1 MRKIFKPGG
10 AVSVFLVIILVPSIL
25 AASIFVDLGRV
36 HMSRELATSSADL
49 ALNSLMTSYDS
60 DLSEWYGLVASCQ
73 SIEEFYAVSE
83 EYFLKAIASKNLS
96 DSDLILVSD
105 QFSKLGEGEKIADL
119 LQAECQSEKGKMIK
133 EVENANLSNA
143 AMMKTQ
149 IVEFMKYRAPIELT
163 EGLLKR
169 IQEAKEAGG
178 MDNIM
183 NAKANEEL
191 IERKSEYYEAESEL
205 MEKAY
210 NTYLAIR
217 AYETDAA
224 KNDMTAEK
232 LGRYAD
238 RLRNYRESYE
248 QIHQKL
254 IQNLYNTEGLS
265 VYERVNRKSIKS
277 EIKRFRAR
285 DVASGTR
292 EEPYTVEVSDGNGGT
307 TTETRTRTIY
317 YIDESDFSAAI
328 RDAGEAV
335 EEVERVARKYSTNE
349 AIKRL
354 LAKLPGE
361 GESDAYT
368 VQWQKQAVDALEKEG
383 LQKEMEKAAAKLF
396 SEENRLKAIG
406 GLDEIEARNE
416 SSRRRKA
423 LQEIEQAEETYLTV
437 GEKGSEPYQ
446 KFICQLEEQSKKN
459 EKMLTPEGNTVN
471 VEGRSMNLV
480 QALAAIQANLNSMER
495 ELKGYVEQLNTAID
509 GDSLLSGK
517 KKYERVVSLD
527 KLKELADEYQTAY
540 TAWDETSQKTYKRK
554 TNELT
559 DLAKENRE
567 EIKALQKNEAAEK
580 INEESVKELKERL
593 VNIRTQYESYL
604 KAIEKMK
611 YGKEKLG
618 KIGSYAQLKKAAKRE
633 VRESEIK
640 LTNGELKAYAEKTF
654 AKLFEPEEPDK
665 GLRAHLKDSKYDPY
679 INPESG
685 KNDTPALYIW
695 LHQKFK
701 GTNAADI
708 REQQE
713 AMDKTGKK
721 TEDKQKEIQEKSRYH
736 GKGSDISAEYSKAAA
751 FSLGE
756 GILSA
761 AADLLESLEEGDYT
775 AMRDE
780 LYVSTYVTK
789 MLSYGTYDREGRYR
803 LLDSGRKKGCTSKN
817 AESMYESV
825 KGKWASKKTTD
836 TYNKSLTNKLIN
848 NANNAAYEAEAEYI
862 LYGKKNEESI
872 KAAYSDIFW
881 LRYPLNLVSGHQ
893 NFWTY
898 TMGSPNTTAG
908 AIDTIARTV
917 SILTQYIVP
926 AAAVKVVLIALL
938 TVFETG
944 EDLNR
949 LEAGLPV
956 ELYKKD
962 YTEWQIRLKEG
973 MKSIAAALSAIENAQ
988 PKGNP
993 GTGLYYSD
1001 YIGIFLYLGLK
1012 TDSADAMYERIG
1024 EVLQT
1029 NIRKMSGKSDYSMK
1043 KARSYFKL
1051 EAKIRV
1057 KPLML
1062 ALPIFDSVEGNIKEK
1077 TDWCTYNIKMIR
1089 GYS

>member
-1 MRKIFKPGG
+1 
-10 AVSVFLVIILVPSIL
+10 
-25 AASIFVDLGRV
+25 
-36 HMSRELATSSADL
+36 
-49 ALNSLMTSYDS
+49 
-60 DLSEWYGLVASCQ
+60 
-73 SIEEFYAVSE
+73 
-83 EYFLKAIASKNLS
+83 
-96 DSDLILVSD
+96 
-105 QFSKLGEGEKIADL
+105 
-119 LQAECQSEKGKMIK
+119 
-133 EVENANLSNA
+133 
-143 AMMKTQ
+143 
-149 IVEFMKYRAPIELT
+149 
-163 EGLLKR
+163 
-169 IQEAKEAGG
+169 
-178 MDNIM
+178 
-183 NAKANEEL
+183 
-191 IERKSEYYEAESEL
+191 
-205 MEKAY
+205 
-210 NTYLAIR
+210 
-217 AYETDAA
+217 
-224 KNDMTAEK
+224 
-232 LGRYAD
+232 
-238 RLRNYRESYE
+238 
-248 QIHQKL
+248 
-254 IQNLYNTEGLS
+254 
-265 VYERVNRKSIKS
+265 
-277 EIKRFRAR
+277 
-285 DVASGTR
+285 
-292 EEPYTVEVSDGNGGT
+292 
-307 TTETRTRTIY
+307 
-317 YIDESDFSAAI
+317 
-328 RDAGEAV
+328 
-335 EEVERVARKYSTNE
+335 
-349 AIKRL
+349 
-354 LAKLPGE
+354 
-361 GESDAYT
+361 
-368 VQWQKQAVDALEKEG
+368 
-383 LQKEMEKAAAKLF
+383 
-396 SEENRLKAIG
+396 
-406 GLDEIEARNE
+406 
-416 SSRRRKA
+416 
-423 LQEIEQAEETYLTV
+423 
-437 GEKGSEPYQ
+437 
-446 KFICQLEEQSKKN
+446 
-459 EKMLTPEGNTVN
+459 
-471 VEGRSMNLV
+471 
-480 QALAAIQANLNSMER
+480 
-495 ELKGYVEQLNTAID
+495 
-509 GDSLLSGK
+509 
-517 KKYERVVSLD
+517 
-527 KLKELADEYQTAY
+527 
-540 TAWDETSQKTYKRK
+540 
-554 TNELT
+554 
-559 DLAKENRE
+559 
-567 EIKALQKNEAAEK
+567 
-580 INEESVKELKERL
+580 
-593 VNIRTQYESYL
+593 
-604 KAIEKMK
+604 MK

-701 GTNAADI
+701 GTKAADI

-736 GKGSDISAEYSKAAA
+736 GKGSDISAEYSKTAA

-761 AADLLESLEEGDYT
+761 TADLLESLEEGDYT

-803 LLDSGRKKGCTSKN
+803 LLDSGRKEGCTSKT

-898 TMGSPNTTAG
+898 TVGSDNNTAF
-908 AIDTIARTV
+908 AIERIAKIV
-917 SILTQYIVP
+917 SALTHHIVP
-926 AAAVKVVLIALL
+926 AAAIKVVLIALL

-962 YTEWQIRLKEG
+962 YTEWQIRLKKGVQLIEE
-973 MKSIAAALSAIENAQ
+973 ALGNIENAK
-988 PKGNP
+988 PEGNP